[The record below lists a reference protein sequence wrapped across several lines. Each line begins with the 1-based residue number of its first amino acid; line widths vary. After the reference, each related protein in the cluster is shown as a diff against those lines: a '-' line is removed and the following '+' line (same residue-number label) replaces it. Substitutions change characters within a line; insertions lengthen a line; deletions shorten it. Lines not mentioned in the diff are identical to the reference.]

1 MTTERFKAHVGADI
15 KEFQR
20 KMKQVDREIRELA
33 TGVDVDFDAAT
44 AEFFAE
50 MEAVRRELEALDNKD
65 AIVEVELAYKEFMR
79 DLMLMYT
86 LVEQIDDQDID
97 VEVDAI
103 INDFRR
109 KLLQVRKMALDL
121 DSTRIDVDVHLNT
134 KAFYRN
140 YLKVSASIA
149 AIDAKEI
156 WVNMKVKYREFQN
169 TMGRIASQMRNWGE
183 IFSTTITGALITMIT
198 TLPAMM
204 SSLVGLIGSLGV
216 MVGVLAGQFMILASA
231 LSVAALGF
239 VGLGAVAFPTIKALF
254 DETVKLN
261 AAQQQARDAWDGFVA
276 VYDELVAKTEGAVL
290 QGFTSAMEGATQIL
304 QALEPMILG
313 VADSAARLMEAF
325 NQSIDSAPIQA
336 IFDTFNQY
344 GVDIFENVTAGIGHF
359 ISAIGS
365 MIAAFT
371 PAAAT
376 WSENFNGMME
386 SFADWAAGLS
396 ESESFQTFVAYVQ
409 EHMPLISQIFS
420 DLIVGIIEFFTAF
433 APLASDFMARLAEIV
448 EGFRE
453 WASTLSENQ
462 AFQQF
467 LDYIREAAPKV
478 LDLIKNLANFL
489 INLGVAMAPIGNVVL
504 DLANKFLSWMN
515 SIMESNSW
523 ISKLIGIIP
532 ILIGGFMSLSPLISG
547 FITVF
552 GSGMVKAIST
562 AIKHFGSIGS
572 AITKLLP
579 HFALIIDDVTRVIG
593 VVTNLASKALP
604 WLVRGFG
611 LLTGPISIAIVVIT
625 SLIAIGVA
633 LYNNWDEIKAYA
645 IKIWS
650 SIANFFSTTVVG
662 IYNTVVGWFGD
673 MWDSIVEWMSNIVTS
688 ITDGWNSA
696 VQFLSSIDLY
706 SIGINIIQGLL
717 NGISEAF
724 GWVREKIEALGDLI
738 PDWLKKRLGIH
749 SPSRVMAAVAKW
761 VPAGVA
767 KGILDNVNLVKTAS
781 QKMSDAITLD
791 FSKEVNKASATYKH
805 LMNIV
810 TQTNQDTIKKTL
822 ADRYDAFE
830 SALSAHKKFYHVSAS
845 YEQAYWLEVAKQLK
859 DGTAAKRK
867 ALENANAAYEQV
879 LQEQYENEVNYIDQ
893 ARAYHV
899 LSLAEQIQAYEAY
912 MKQYKVGSEQQLAYE
927 QKIYEAKKSLYDDL
941 TKVAEDYL
949 ADVQDIYDKLA
960 DEEQKLRDE
969 YQKTYEERVDTLANT
984 WGLFDEVKLTEMI
997 EYDDEGNVKKEVD
1010 LLGNMRDQ
1018 VNTLRGWTDDLF
1030 ILESRG
1036 IDQNLIAE
1044 LQQLGPKMASEID
1057 ELVKMS
1063 SLELAEYESL
1073 WKEKAM
1079 LAGAQATKELL
1090 GARVEMENEITK
1102 LRENAVKEME
1112 RLKQDMLKE
1121 VDEMV
1126 NGSTDTFD
1134 ILNSTLP
1141 EIGKRAM
1148 QGLIDGFK
1156 SMRDSLTST
1165 LQGISNDVS
1174 RSMTS
1179 ILNGERLNATAS
1191 VPSLAVSGSTKVNS
1205 NVYNEKDLIRP
1216 AFTAVINQM
1225 WSGYDVLTWMD
1236 EEHATDARLIIKKG

>member
-50 MEAVRRELEALDNKD
+50 MEAVKKELKGLDGREAR
-65 AIVEVELAYKEFMR
+65 VQVELAYLEFKR
-79 DLMLMYT
+79 QMLELYAIAETM
-86 LVEQIDDQDID
+86 DDYEID
-97 VEVDAI
+97 VEVDAAI
-103 INDFRR
+103 TTFRK
-109 KLLQVRKMALDL
+109 KLLQAKALAQGL
-121 DSTRIDVDVHLNT
+121 DGEEIDVDVHLNT

-149 AIDAKEI
+149 AIDAKDI

-261 AAQQQARDAWDGFVA
+261 DAQQKARDAWDGFVA

-290 QGFTSAMEGATQIL
+290 QSFTSAMEGATQIL

-344 GVDIFENVTAGIGHF
+344 GASIFENVTAGIGHF
-359 ISAIGS
+359 IAAIGS

-386 SFADWAAGLS
+386 SFANWAAGLS
-396 ESESFQTFVAYVQ
+396 ESESFQAFVAYVQ

-420 DLIVGIIEFFTAF
+420 DLVAGIVDFFIAF
-433 APLASDFMARLAEIV
+433 GPLASDFITWLADMAER
-448 EGFRE
+448 FRE

-478 LDLIKNLANFL
+478 LDLIKNLVNFL
-489 INLGVAMAPIGNVVL
+489 INLGVAMAPVGDTVL

-515 SIMESNSW
+515 SVMESNSW
-523 ISKLIGIIP
+523 VGKLIGIIP
-532 ILIGGFMSLSPLISG
+532 ILIGGFMQLSPIISA
-547 FITVF
+547 IISLF
-552 GSGMVKAIST
+552 GSKMVKVILSV
-562 AIKHFGSIGS
+562 IKNFGKIGS
-572 AITKLLP
+572 TITKLSSS
-579 HFALIIDDVTRVIG
+579 FMLIIDDIGRVIS
-593 VVTNLASKALP
+593 VVVNLASKALP
-604 WLVRGFG
+604 WLVRGFS
-611 LLTGPISIAIVVIT
+611 LLMGPIGLVIGIIT
-625 SLIAIGVA
+625 ALIAIGIA
-633 LYNNWDEIKAYA
+633 LYKNWDTISAWASKAWNKVKET
-645 IKIWS
+645 IS
-650 SIANFFSTTVVG
+650 SAMRKVKE
-662 IYNTVVGWFGD
+662 
-673 MWDSIVEWMSNIVTS
+673 SIQTKWEEAKS
-688 ITDGWNSA
+688 
-696 VQFLSSIDLY
+696 FLKNIDLV
-706 SIGINIIQGLL
+706 SIGKDIINGLVK
-717 NGISEAF
+717 GIDKGF
-724 GWVREKIEALGDLI
+724 DWVKEKVKGLGNLI
-738 PDWLKKRLGIH
+738 PDWLKKVLGIH

-761 VPAGVA
+761 IPAGVA

-781 QKMSDAITLD
+781 QEMSDAITLD

-805 LMNIV
+805 LMNTI

-822 ADRYDAFE
+822 AERYDAFE
-830 SALSAHKKFYHVSAS
+830 SALSDHKKFYHVSAS

-899 LSLAEQIQAYEAY
+899 LSLAEQIQAYAAY

-1010 LLGNMRDQ
+1010 LLGNMREQ
-1018 VNTLRGWTDDLF
+1018 VQTLSNWMHDIFR
-1030 ILESRG
+1030 LESYG
-1036 IDQNLIAE
+1036 LDENLLNE
-1044 LQQLGPKMASEID
+1044 LRELGPKAAAEIHALANLSAS
-1057 ELVKMS
+1057 
-1063 SLELAEYESL
+1063 ELAEYERL
-1073 WKEKAM
+1073 WKAKMDLAGMQATNE
-1079 LAGAQATKELL
+1079 LAGAR
-1090 GARVEMENEITK
+1090 GEMESEITK

-1112 RLKQDMLKE
+1112 QLKQDLLKE

-1126 NGSTDTFD
+1126 NGSTDSFD
-1134 ILNSTLP
+1134 ILNATLP
-1141 EIGKRAM
+1141 EIGKKAM
-1148 QGLIDGFK
+1148 QGLIDGLK
-1156 SMRDSLTST
+1156 SKQDSLTST
-1165 LQGISNDVS
+1165 LQSIADSVS
-1174 RSMTS
+1174 TSMTS
-1179 ILNGERLNATAS
+1179 ILNGERLNATSS

-1225 WSGYDVLTWMD
+1225 WSGNDVKTWID
-1236 EEHATDARLIIKKG
+1236 EEDAIDARLIIKKG